1 MRLTPLKRWLVG
13 APMPLAQARHERLSK
28 RVALAVF
35 SATQL
40 PMVVAIT
47 TLAVQEG
54 HMHSATAA
62 ALVGAA
68 ILSTT
73 IFPILGL
80 RLRAARS

>member
-1 MRLTPLKRWLVG
+1 MRGVPAMLLYRNELEH
-13 APMPLAQARHERLSK
+13 QD

-54 HMHSATAA
+54 HMRSDTAA